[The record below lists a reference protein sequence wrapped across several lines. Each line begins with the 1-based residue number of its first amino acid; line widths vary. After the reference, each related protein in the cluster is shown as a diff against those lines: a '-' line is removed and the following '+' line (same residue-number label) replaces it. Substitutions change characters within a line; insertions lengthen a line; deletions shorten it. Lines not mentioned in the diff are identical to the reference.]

1 MLFCKVKATLETHL
15 KYEVNWT
22 GRLDSLVRVELWWFQ
37 KLPFLDP
44 YPWKVS
50 NGMSWREVSLKSLIW
65 HFSGVGSLKLT
76 YLPGEEHGYFLEVNM
91 LLYLLN
97 NYNDTIFEYNKGTYI
112 KHLLG
117 IDSEHLSGFKRR
129 FQYLCYK
136 RRKKKWQFKFPLYI
150 FYLALMNCFSCQLSL
165 QKRQKMKF
173 SHTECRTWYEP
184 GCMLGHVI

>member
-1 MLFCKVKATLETHL
+1 MEGGVP
-15 KYEVNWT
+15 
-22 GRLDSLVRVELWWFQ
+22 Q
-37 KLPFLDP
+37 KFNLAFLR
-44 YPWKVS
+44 
-50 NGMSWREVSLKSLIW
+50 G
-65 HFSGVGSLKLT
+65 GVIET
-76 YLPGEEHGYFLEVNM
+76 YLPSRGGTWLFSGGEHVTIFTQ
-91 LLYLLN
+91 
-97 NYNDTIFEYNKGTYI
+97 YNDTIFECNKGTYI

-117 IDSEHLSGFKRR
+117 IDSENLSGFKRR